1 MVGAMTIAAFVLY
14 LSQIHQSLF
23 ADEVFAYHEV
33 AGHSLT
39 SMIHAVGTGIEV
51 SPPLYFVF
59 AWFSAKLGDPTVW
72 IRLPS
77 LILGA
82 ATIPVIY
89 LLGRDTIGR
98 GAGAIGA
105 AVFAAS
111 PFALFYGVQA
121 RPYATAAFF
130 TVLSTYALVRAVRS
144 DSRHWWA
151 VYAVAA
157 AAAAYS
163 HHTTV
168 FVLVLQ
174 GAWACTRPCT
184 RFRPWPGP
192 RRWLCVASFSSPG
205 DISVTERTGRSTS
218 QTAAYR

>member
-59 AWFSAKLGDPTVW
+59 AWFSAKLGDPTVC

-98 GAGAIGA
+98 AAGAIG
-105 AVFAAS
+105 
-111 PFALFYGVQA
+111 
-121 RPYATAAFF
+121 TAI
-130 TVLSTYALVRAVRS
+130 LR
-144 DSRHWWA
+144 
-151 VYAVAA
+151 
-157 AAAAYS
+157 
-163 HHTTV
+163 
-168 FVLVLQ
+168 
-174 GAWACTRPCT
+174 
-184 RFRPWPGP
+184 
-192 RRWLCVASFSSPG
+192 
-205 DISVTERTGRSTS
+205 
-218 QTAAYR
+218 